1 VVAPSHGTK
10 KDWSLIDV
18 PRVLRDLRADAH
30 KGLRTLEVGEYRDR
44 YGTNTSLQPKSPSA
58 LARLLRQF
66 RSPLVLILVV
76 GGIVSALLSE
86 YVDAFVIGLAVLLNI
101 VVSTLQEKRA
111 DKAFVLLKESET
123 KTATVLRD
131 GEKRFLPAQ
140 EVVVG
145 DILML
150 EAGMRVPAD
159 ARIIEAQGLLTNE
172 SSLTGEWAEVS
183 KDVTTLATVTP
194 IAEQKNMIFAGTQI
208 VGGVG
213 KAVVIGV
220 GNTTVWGALVETI
233 VPEDV
238 STPLEIRMKRLSGA
252 IAVIVALAI
261 LLLFFIGISKGETVT
276 EMILISIA
284 LSIAVIP
291 EGLPAA
297 VTVVLAVGMESIL
310 RRGGLVRNLL
320 AAETLGST
328 TTILSDK
335 TGTLTKGE
343 MQVASVVTLR
353 GIEMRHA
360 GHTGS
365 TDTPKERIHDDQD
378 VLQMGMLA
386 SDAFVENEG
395 EALKDWVVRGRPVER
410 AIIFAGL
417 DRGLHPKELFHDIP
431 RIDFLPFSSSHRFV
445 ASLHR
450 VKDSHAHFIY
460 FSGAPEELLK
470 HATHLYRNGE
480 RVEKRKDKAELF
492 VREAERASKEGLRLI
507 GVAYIP
513 GSFVAFTPEM
523 RENPA
528 LLLQKGL
535 TFAGYIALHDPV
547 RDDVPLAIRTAKD
560 AGVTIIMVTGDMPDT
575 ARAIAHVAGVTDGHP
590 HPVYTGRDIAKLT
603 DAELHTLL
611 RSARVFARMLPED
624 KLRLARVLQSHGE
637 IVAMTGDGINDAPT
651 LRGADIGIAVGS
663 GTEVAKESADLVLLE
678 NGMGV
683 IVSAIE
689 EGRRMF
695 DNLRKIVVFLLSTSF
710 GDIALIGGAIAV
722 GLPLPLL
729 PAQIIWTNIVTEGLM
744 NFAYAFEP
752 KEGDVMK
759 RNPRSKDFRDLL
771 TPSLYLFMITVGLG
785 IGLMLFVCY
794 RFLSLEGYSLE
805 VTRTMIFMM
814 SSMTALIAGLL
825 MKRLRG
831 TALNHQMFLNR
842 PFWIAFVT
850 SLGLLLLAFVIAP
863 LRDLLGLVPLS
874 LNLPWHYL
882 GIGVILT
889 SILVESAKFILL
901 KGEKSKE

>member
-1 VVAPSHGTK
+1 MSDASHSSK

-18 PRVLRDLRADAH
+18 SRTLRELHADAH
-30 KGLRTLEVGEYRDR
+30 KGLRTLEVGDYRDR
-44 YGTNTSLQPKSPSA
+44 HGTNESLQLKGPSV
-58 LARLLRQF
+58 LKRFFRQF

-76 GGIVSALLSE
+76 GGLVSALLSQ
-86 YVDAFVIGLAVLLNI
+86 YVDAAVIGLAVLLNLI
-101 VVSTLQEKRA
+101 VSTLQERRA
-111 DKAFVLLKESET
+111 DKAFALLKASEM

-131 GEKRFLPAQ
+131 GGKLFIPAR

-145 DILML
+145 DILIL

-159 ARIIEAQGLLTNE
+159 ARIIEAQGLLVNE

-183 KDVTTLATVTP
+183 KDPATLATVTP
-194 IAEQKNMIFAGTQI
+194 IAEQKSMIFGGTQV

-213 KAVVIGV
+213 KAVVVGV
-220 GNTTVWGALVETI
+220 GKRTVWGALIETI
-233 VPEDV
+233 TPEEV
-238 STPLEIRMKRLSGA
+238 STPLETRMKRLSGA
-252 IAVIVALAI
+252 IAVIVAFAI
-261 LLLFFIGISKGETVT
+261 LLLFFIGVSRGETVT

-297 VTVVLAVGMESIL
+297 VTVVLAVGMEAIL

-343 MQVASVVTLR
+343 MQVSSVVTLR
-353 GIEMRHA
+353 GIEMRRG

-365 TDTPKERIHDDQD
+365 ADTPKERMHDDQD

-386 SDAFVENEG
+386 SDAFIENEG

-410 AIIFAGL
+410 AIILAGL

-431 RIDFLPFSSSHRFV
+431 RVDFLPFSSAHRFV

-450 VKDSHAHFIY
+450 VKDSNAHFVY
-460 FSGAPEELLK
+460 FSGAPEELLR
-470 HATHLYRNGE
+470 HATHLYRDGE
-480 RVEKRKDKAELF
+480 RIEKRKDKAELF
-492 VREAERASKEGLRLI
+492 IREAEKASKEGLRLI

-513 GSFVAFTPEM
+513 GSFKSFSSEM

-547 RDDVPLAIRTAKD
+547 REDVPESIRTAKN
-560 AGVTIIMVTGDMPDT
+560 AGVTIVMVTGDMPDT
-575 ARAIAHVAGVTDGHP
+575 ARAIAHVAGITDGHP
-590 HPVYTGRDIAKLT
+590 HPVYTGSDIAKLT
-603 DAELHTLL
+603 DAELYTLL

-683 IVSAIE
+683 IVGAIE

-771 TPSLYLFMITVGLG
+771 TPRLYFFMMTVGLG
-785 IGLMLFVCY
+785 IGLMLFTFY
-794 RFLSLEGYSLE
+794 RLMTQGGYAID
-805 VTRTMIFMM
+805 VTRTMMFMLV
-814 SSMTALIAGLL
+814 SMTALIAGLL
-825 MKRLRG
+825 MKQLRG
-831 TALNHQMFLNR
+831 TALNRSLLQNR
-842 PFWIAFVT
+842 PFWVAFLISVA
-850 SLGLLLLAFVIAP
+850 LLLLAFIVPP
-863 LRDLLGLVPLS
+863 LRELLSLVPLS
-874 LNLPWHYL
+874 LSLPWHYL
-882 GIGVILT
+882 GVGILLT
-889 SILVESAKFILL
+889 GILVESAKWGFVGRG
-901 KGEKSKE
+901 KV